1 QIGLVVNGT
10 ILAIAL
16 LVWLVNVPLPHGKTF
31 TTPSHALRMLLW
43 LAAFAVMHQVALTA
57 LNLDSKA
64 VGWSRL
70 FQQTKNFKA
79 RTVVGLCLI
88 FLASAGLAGGLAFL
102 FPWMHARFTTVFADV
117 HSLTST
123 NTARVVVWIVIS
135 ITVGWFIRRVW
146 RAANKGSA
154 AATSAKLTAKSE
166 RWQSAAAKFGI

>member
-43 LAAFAVMHQVALTA
+43 LAAFAGMRQVALTA

-70 FQQTKNFKA
+70 FQQTKNYKT
-79 RTVVGLCLI
+79 RTVIVLCLI
-88 FLASAGLAGGLAFL
+88 FLASAALAGGLAFL
-102 FPWMHARFTTVFADV
+102 FPWIRLIFTRPFADF

-123 NTARVVVWIVIS
+123 NPARV
-135 ITVGWFIRRVW
+135 
-146 RAANKGSA
+146 
-154 AATSAKLTAKSE
+154 
-166 RWQSAAAKFGI
+166 